1 MYLGTRFK
9 KFPNVLV
16 FTLNR
21 FAFDFERMDRVKLNS
36 YFEFNLEERL
46 SHIVD
51 DGQSHDFEL
60 YGVIIHRGSAH
71 GGHYLA
77 YIRDLMHESNWA
89 QSIEETHK
97 E

>member
-1 MYLGTRFK
+1 MFLGTRFK
-9 KFPNVLV
+9 HFPNVLV

-46 SHIVD
+46 SHLVD
-51 DGQSHDFEL
+51 DGHDHEFEL

-89 QSIEETHK
+89 QSIEETHQ